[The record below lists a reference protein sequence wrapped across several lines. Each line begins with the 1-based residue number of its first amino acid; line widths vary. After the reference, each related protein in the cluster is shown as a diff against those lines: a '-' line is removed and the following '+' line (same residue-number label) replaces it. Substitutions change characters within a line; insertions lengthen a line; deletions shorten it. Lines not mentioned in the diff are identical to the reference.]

1 MDKKSE
7 SEQKRP
13 GPKPDHLK
21 IEVPWEKAVKK
32 ALEKRP
38 DPAKPSDQPADP
50 DQPGQ
55 DEPPEKD
62 GG

>member
-21 IEVPWEKAVKK
+21 IEGDWIETVRQALKKRRAEK
-32 ALEKRP
+32 P
-38 DPAKPSDQPADP
+38 DQPAAP
-50 DQPGQ
+50 DQPQQ

-62 GG
+62 GPI